1 MNRQSNHGPVWKMI
15 LILLFLLVS
24 LHEGWAAQD
33 ISQVTLESHLPQKLT
48 LTVGKSTIITSPAP
62 VKRVSLAAPE
72 IADAIVLSPQ
82 QIYVLGKAVGTTNLT
97 LWKADDSAFT
107 VLDLEVSPDLTRLK
121 EKLKEILPGEDI
133 RVMATHDSITL
144 SGLVSS
150 TTNLS
155 QALAIAESYA
165 PKKVINLLQAGGT
178 HQVML
183 EVRIAEMSRTLT
195 RRLGFNFAYTRGG
208 DFGVSLLNNL
218 TSIVRSDEGALST
231 PGAPFGTDV
240 SSSINA
246 LFRFHKGSAT
256 WTGFIDALKENGLVK
271 ILAEPTLI
279 SLSGQEASFLAGGEF
294 PIPVPQETNV
304 VTINYKTYGVGL
316 TFTPTVL
323 SDGKISMRV
332 APEVSDLD
340 YTNAVYIYG
349 YLVPGLTT
357 RRASTVIELANGQS
371 FAIAGLLKDNVRQVI
386 SKFPVLGDIPI
397 LGALFRSSAFQKNE
411 TELIIIV
418 TPHLVKP
425 LDLASQ
431 PLPTDQHIE
440 PDDFEFYLLGTM
452 EGKGAVPDKEGGL
465 EGEFGHI
472 IP

>member
-1 MNRQSNHGPVWKMI
+1 MTRKSNYGLIWKVI
-15 LILLFLLVS
+15 VSFLFLSGS
-24 LHEGWAAQD
+24 LYENSAAQD
-33 ISQVTLESHLPQKLT
+33 INQVVLETSRPQKLA

-62 VKRVSLAAPE
+62 LKRVSLAAPE

-82 QIYVLGKAVGTTNLT
+82 QVYLVGKAVGITNLT
-97 LWKADDSAFT
+97 LWRADDSVFI
-107 VLDLEVSPDLTRLK
+107 VLDLEVSPDLARLK
-121 EKLKEILPGEDI
+121 EKLNEILPGEDI

-144 SGLVSS
+144 SGVASS
-150 TTNLS
+150 TASLA

-165 PKKVINLLQAGGT
+165 PKKVVNLLQVGGT

-208 DFGVSLLNNL
+208 DFGVSLLNSL
-218 TSIVRSDEGALST
+218 TSITSSGDATLST
-231 PGAPFGTDV
+231 PGAPFGMDV

-256 WTGFIDALKENGLVK
+256 WTGFVDALKENGLVK

-304 VTINYKTYGVGL
+304 VTVNYKTYGVGL

-323 SDGKISMRV
+323 SDGKISMKV

-357 RRASTVIELANGQS
+357 RRVSTVIELANGQS

-431 PLPTDQHIE
+431 PLPTDQYIE
-440 PDDFEFYLLGTM
+440 PDDFEFYLLGAM